1 MEIQDIKNQL
11 SITELVAH
19 YNLKTNTNHMLCCPW
34 HNDKTPSLQ
43 IYLKTNTWTCFSS
56 NCSAGSGDVIDFIM
70 KYERI
75 SKYEALLKAK
85 RLLGVETSKTKKRV
99 DDKEVYTKFY
109 QQSLKGIQRS
119 KNGKAYAES
128 RNLNYEKLQI
138 GFSSYEMGKSWD
150 DEIKKRAEE
159 LGLLKIKNCLIFP
172 MKDKEGNVVS
182 VYGRSIAYQSK
193 VKHFYL
199 KGGYKGLY
207 PKYPTGEMKRLILT
221 ESIIDAAVLFE
232 YLAIENECPEL
243 PQTEIL
249 ALYGTNGWTKEHE
262 QVVKEATKLEEVILF
277 FDGDEAGIKAIEKY
291 GELIKKIRPELIISK
306 VETPLKEDVNS
317 LIIGHDAMI
326 LESLLMNRKSIGT
339 KQIKEEILQEEI
351 DSPSTS
357 GILNTDKVD
366 LLRYETETLDIS
378 ILGGIK
384 ITGLDRLKVTVKIVA
399 TNKKNSLPIRH
410 SLDLYHVKQVEQLT
424 QKISETFELRSNEV
438 EKILSELTGELEKYR
453 EERIEEMKPK
463 KKERIQLTAEEK
475 RAALDY
481 LKDKKLLR
489 NTLTDIAKTGI
500 VGEVNN
506 SLIAYLAYT
515 SRKREKPL
523 HIMCLGASGMGKTY
537 LQEKVSELIPDEEK
551 IEITSL
557 SDNALYYFGREA
569 LKQKLILI
577 EDLDGA
583 QNVLYPL
590 RELQSK
596 RRISKTVTL
605 KDNKGKLNTVNLV
618 VEGPVCVSGCT
629 TKERIYED
637 NANRCILLY
646 VDGSAAQDKR
656 IMDYQKS
663 ISSGK
668 VNKKEEARITCL
680 LQNVQRLLQPIK
692 IVNPY
697 AEMIDLPREV
707 FKPRRTLMLLLS
719 FIETITFYHQYQR
732 KVKVNEWTKEEYI
745 ESTPGDIESA
755 FSLLKEVLF
764 TKSDELAK
772 TTRTFL
778 ERLKTEVKIGET
790 FYTQEIRKQ
799 LRLSS
804 STVHRYI
811 RDLQRNGYIKYV
823 GGSKIKG
830 YEYEILDYDEY
841 KRLKD
846 SVDEKL
852 ENILKRIPVSQSY
865 PTSKNGINKE
875 LMVSDLT

>member
-11 SITELVAH
+11 SITELFAH
-19 YNLKTNTNHMLCCPW
+19 YNLKTNTNHMMCCPW
-34 HNDKTPSLQ
+34 HDDKTPSLQ
-43 IYLKTNTWTCFSS
+43 IYPKTNTWTCFSS
-56 NCSAGSGDVIDFIM
+56 NCSAGTGDVIDFIM
-70 KYERI
+70 KYEKRT
-75 SKYEALLKAK
+75 KYEALLKAK
-85 RLLGVETSKTKKRV
+85 RLIGGEIVLGKKIEDKTV
-99 DDKEVYTKFY
+99 FTKFY
-109 QQSLKGIQRS
+109 QQGLKGMQRS

-138 GFSSYEMGKSWD
+138 GFSSYEMGKSWG

-172 MKDKEGNVVS
+172 LKDKEGNIVS

-207 PKYPTGEMKRLILT
+207 PKYPSGEMKRLILT
-221 ESIIDAAVLFE
+221 ESIIDAAVLYE
-232 YLAIENECPEL
+232 YLVIENECPEL
-243 PQTEIL
+243 AQTEIL

-306 VETPLKEDVNS
+306 VDTPLKEDVNS

-326 LESLLMNRKSIGT
+326 LESLLMNRKSIKT
-339 KQIKEEILQEEI
+339 KLSDRSSASASESIETETQA
-351 DSPSTS
+351 S
-357 GILNTDKVD
+357 GILHTDKVD
-366 LLRYETETLDIS
+366 LLLYETELLNIS

-384 ITGLDRLKVTVKIVA
+384 LTGLDRLKVTVKIIA
-399 TNKKNSLPIRH
+399 STKKNALPIRH
-410 SLDLYHVKQVEQLT
+410 SLDLYHVKQVEQLV
-424 QKISETFELRSNEV
+424 QKVSESFELRSNEV
-438 EKILSELTGELEKYR
+438 ERIMSELTGELEQYR

-506 SLIAYLAYT
+506 SLIAYLSYT

-523 HIMCLGASGMGKTY
+523 HIMCLGASGTGKTY
-537 LQEKVSELIPDEEK
+537 LQEKVSELIPEEEK

-605 KDNKGKLNTVNLV
+605 KDNKGKLL
-618 VEGPVCVSGCT
+618 SL
-629 TKERIYED
+629 IH
-637 NANRCILLY
+637 
-646 VDGSAAQDKR
+646 
-656 IMDYQKS
+656 
-663 ISSGK
+663 IS
-668 VNKKEEARITCL
+668 EPTR
-680 LQNVQRLLQPIK
+680 
-692 IVNPY
+692 PY
-697 AEMIDLPREV
+697 
-707 FKPRRTLMLLLS
+707 
-719 FIETITFYHQYQR
+719 
-732 KVKVNEWTKEEYI
+732 
-745 ESTPGDIESA
+745 
-755 FSLLKEVLF
+755 
-764 TKSDELAK
+764 
-772 TTRTFL
+772 
-778 ERLKTEVKIGET
+778 
-790 FYTQEIRKQ
+790 
-799 LRLSS
+799 
-804 STVHRYI
+804 
-811 RDLQRNGYIKYV
+811 
-823 GGSKIKG
+823 
-830 YEYEILDYDEY
+830 
-841 KRLKD
+841 
-846 SVDEKL
+846 
-852 ENILKRIPVSQSY
+852 
-865 PTSKNGINKE
+865 
-875 LMVSDLT
+875 

>member
-1 MEIQDIKNQL
+1 LIGGEN
-11 SITELVAH
+11 V
-19 YNLKTNTNHMLCCPW
+19 
-34 HNDKTPSLQ
+34 PS
-43 IYLKTNTWTCFSS
+43 KK
-56 NCSAGSGDVIDFIM
+56 IDDRAVF
-70 KYERI
+70 
-75 SKYEALLKAK
+75 
-85 RLLGVETSKTKKRV
+85 
-99 DDKEVYTKFY
+99 TKFY
-109 QQSLKGIQRS
+109 QQAIKGIQRS

-138 GFSSYEMGKSWD
+138 GFSSYEMGKSWG
-150 DEIKKRAEE
+150 DEIKKRAIG

-172 MKDKEGNVVS
+172 MKDKEGNIVS

-221 ESIIDAAVLFE
+221 ESIIDAAVLYE
-232 YLAIENECPEL
+232 YLVIENECPEL
-243 PQTEIL
+243 SQTEIL

-277 FDGDEAGIKAIEKY
+277 FDGDEAGIKAVEKY
-291 GELIKKIRPELIISK
+291 GDLIKNIRPELTISK
-306 VETPLKEDVNS
+306 VDTPLKEDVNS
-317 LIIGHDAMI
+317 LIIGHYAMI
-326 LESLLMNRKSIGT
+326 LESLLMNRTSCASTPLSDRSSASTSEAIET
-339 KQIKEEILQEEI
+339 EIQA
-351 DSPSTS
+351 S
-357 GILNTDKVD
+357 GILHTNKVD
-366 LLRYETETLDIS
+366 LLRYETESLDIS

-384 ITGLDRLKVTVKIVA
+384 VTGLDRLKVTVKIIA
-399 TNKKNSLPIRH
+399 STKKNALPIRH

-424 QKISETFELRSNEV
+424 QKISESFELRSNEV
-438 EKILSELTGELEKYR
+438 EKILSELTGELERYR

-463 KKERIQLTAEEK
+463 KKERIQLTTEEK
-475 RAALDY
+475 RAALNY

-637 NANRCILLY
+637 NANR
-646 VDGSAAQDKR
+646 
-656 IMDYQKS
+656 
-663 ISSGK
+663 
-668 VNKKEEARITCL
+668 
-680 LQNVQRLLQPIK
+680 
-692 IVNPY
+692 
-697 AEMIDLPREV
+697 
-707 FKPRRTLMLLLS
+707 
-719 FIETITFYHQYQR
+719 
-732 KVKVNEWTKEEYI
+732 
-745 ESTPGDIESA
+745 
-755 FSLLKEVLF
+755 
-764 TKSDELAK
+764 
-772 TTRTFL
+772 
-778 ERLKTEVKIGET
+778 
-790 FYTQEIRKQ
+790 
-799 LRLSS
+799 
-804 STVHRYI
+804 
-811 RDLQRNGYIKYV
+811 
-823 GGSKIKG
+823 
-830 YEYEILDYDEY
+830 
-841 KRLKD
+841 
-846 SVDEKL
+846 
-852 ENILKRIPVSQSY
+852 
-865 PTSKNGINKE
+865 
-875 LMVSDLT
+875 

>member
-11 SITELVAH
+11 SITELLVH
-19 YNLKTNTNHMLCCPW
+19 YNLKTTSNHMLCCPW
-34 HNDKTPSLQ
+34 HDDKTPSLQ
-43 IYLKTNTWTCFSS
+43 IYPKTNTWTCFSS

-70 KYERI
+70 KYEKRT
-75 SKYEALLKAK
+75 KYEALLKAK
-85 RLLGVETSKTKKRV
+85 RLIGGEAVQSKKIDNEAVFR
-99 DDKEVYTKFY
+99 KFY
-109 QQSLKGIQRS
+109 QQSLKGMQRS

-128 RNLNYEKLQI
+128 RNLNYEALQI
-138 GFSSYEMGKSWD
+138 GFSAYDIGRVWEGG
-150 DEIKKRAEE
+150 IKKRAEE

-172 MKDKEGNVVS
+172 MKDKEGNIVS

-221 ESIIDAAVLFE
+221 ESIIDAAVLYE
-232 YLAIENECPEL
+232 YLVIENECPEL
-243 PQTEIL
+243 SQTEIL

-277 FDGDEAGIKAIEKY
+277 FDGDEAGFKAVEKY
-291 GELIKKIRPELIISK
+291 GELIKNIRPELRVSK
-306 VETPLKEDVNS
+306 VDTPLKEDVNS
-317 LIIGHDAMI
+317 LIIGHDAMV
-326 LESLLMNRKSIGT
+326 LESLLMNRKSIT
-339 KQIKEEILQEEI
+339 AIEKREETTQEN
-351 DSPSTS
+351 PSISAS
-357 GILNTDKVD
+357 GILYTDKVD
-366 LLRYETETLDIS
+366 LLRYETEILTIS

-384 ITGLDRLKVTVKIVA
+384 VTGLDRLKVTVKIIPS
-399 TNKKNSLPIRH
+399 TEKNVLPIRH
-410 SLDLYHVKQVEQLT
+410 SLDLYHVKQVEQLV
-424 QKISETFELRSNEV
+424 QKVSESFELRSNEV
-438 EKILSELTGELEKYR
+438 ERIMSELTGELERYR

-523 HIMCLGASGMGKTY
+523 HIMCLGASGTGKTY
-537 LQEKVSELIPDEEK
+537 LQEKASELIPDEEK

-646 VDGSAAQDKR
+646 VDDSEAQDKR
-656 IMDYQKS
+656 IMDYQKA
-663 ISSGK
+663 ISSGR
-668 VNKKEEARITCL
+668 VNRKQEQEITHL

-692 IVNPY
+692 VVNPF
-697 AEMIDLPREV
+697 AEIIDLPREV

-745 ESTPGDIESA
+745 ESTAEDIESA

-772 TTRTFL
+772 ATRTFL
-778 ERLKTEVKIGET
+778 ERLKREVKIGET

-804 STVHRYI
+804 STCLLYTSPSP
-811 RDLQRNGYIKYV
+811 RDRTR
-823 GGSKIKG
+823 S
-830 YEYEILDYDEY
+830 
-841 KRLKD
+841 RMP
-846 SVDEKL
+846 S
-852 ENILKRIPVSQSY
+852 SA
-865 PTSKNGINKE
+865 
-875 LMVSDLT
+875 